1 MIDEVAP
8 GIHRIS
14 APVPFRG
21 LGQVCIWL
29 LEDDDGV
36 TMVDCG
42 FGDEPTR
49 NLIENSWDTILA
61 GRPVNR
67 LIVTHFHPDHVGN
80 ARFVAERW
88 GIRPQ
93 MTLLEWMAA
102 NAAHKG
108 LYSDDFE
115 LRASFYEQNG
125 APEAMIARYRDETI
139 LYHSGASLPP
149 SFTRLHAGDALNIGG
164 RQWTVMTGQGHSPDL
179 AMLYCAKDDILIA
192 GDQLLPKI
200 TPNVSVWPW
209 EPLADPLT
217 EFLAALD
224 RVAHATTAGTLV
236 LPSHRAP
243 FVGAPARARE
253 IIAHHEARLNE
264 VRELLTERG
273 PSKAGALLS
282 SLFRRELDGHQ
293 INFAMGEALAHLNHL
308 AVKGLATRHVDDDG
322 TVRYALSDNQN

>member
-1 MIDEVAP
+1 MITEVAP
-8 GIHRIS
+8 GIHRVS

-29 LEDDDGV
+29 LEDGDGV
-36 TMVDCG
+36 TMIDCG

-49 NLIENSWDTILA
+49 QLIEDAWDAVLA
-61 GRPVNR
+61 GRPVDR

-80 ARFVAERW
+80 AQFIAERW

-125 APEAMIARYRDETI
+125 APEAMIARYRAETI
-139 LYHSGASLPP
+139 LYHSGVSLPQ
-149 SFTRLHAGDALNIGG
+149 SFTRLRAGDELTIGG
-164 RQWTVMTGQGHSPDL
+164 RQWTIMTGQGHSPDL

-217 EFLAALD
+217 EFLAALE
-224 RVAHATTAGTLV
+224 RIAQATTATTLV
-236 LPSHRAP
+236 LPSHRDP
-243 FVGAPARARE
+243 FIDAPARARE
-253 IIAHHEARLNE
+253 IIAHHEARLVE
-264 VRELLTERG
+264 VRELLSERG
-273 PSKAGALLS
+273 PSKAGELLAP
-282 SLFRRELDGHQ
+282 LFRRELDGHQ
-293 INFAMGEALAHLNHL
+293 VNFAMGEALAHLNHL
-308 AVKGLATRHVDDDG
+308 AVQGLVIRQVDGDG
-322 TVRYALSDNQN
+322 AIRYALSAHPN